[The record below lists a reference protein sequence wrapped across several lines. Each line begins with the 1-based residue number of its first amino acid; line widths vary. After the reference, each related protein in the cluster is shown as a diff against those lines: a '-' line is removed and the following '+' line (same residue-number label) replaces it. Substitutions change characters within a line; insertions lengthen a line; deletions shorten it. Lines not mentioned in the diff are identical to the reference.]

1 MAKVA
6 AESHDVKKL
15 EKMFKK
21 ELNEI
26 EADKEMLETRLRN
39 KMTEVKQLHM
49 QYRNKEVKFITSN
62 CKSSNIVVYFS
73 HVILIDPSDYGSLG
87 KLW

>member
-21 ELNEI
+21 QLNEF
-26 EADKEMLETRLRN
+26 EAEKEYLETRFTN
-39 KMTEVKQLHM
+39 KVTEVKQLQM
-49 QYRNKEVKFITSN
+49 QYKNKEVIFITSN
-62 CKSSNIVVYFS
+62 SM
-73 HVILIDPSDYGSLG
+73 
-87 KLW
+87 KLRF